1 VKPRL
6 TAWLAAL
13 LIFNGVFNVPV
24 VRVST
29 ARVAVCAVYC
39 ERKKVRAEQI
49 ADAVPS
55 VSRPEQPD
63 FAAGSPRGRAAA
75 ANFDSRLFQRP
86 PPVLSL

>member
-29 ARVAVCAVYC
+29 ARVSVCAVYS

-49 ADAVPS
+49 ADAAPAVP
-55 VSRPEQPD
+55 RPKPPA
-63 FAAGSPRGRAAA
+63 FSPGSPRRRAGAA
-75 ANFDSRLFQRP
+75 IFDSRLFQRP